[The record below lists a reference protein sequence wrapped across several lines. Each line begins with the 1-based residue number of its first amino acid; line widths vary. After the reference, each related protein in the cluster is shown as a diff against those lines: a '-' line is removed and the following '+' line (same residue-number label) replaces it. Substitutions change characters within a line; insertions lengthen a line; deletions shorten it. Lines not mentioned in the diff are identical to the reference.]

1 MAQYT
6 IIATSTF
13 GLESV
18 VVRELRRLGYDDM
31 TVENGRITFSGNEE
45 DIARC
50 NIWLRTADRVLIK
63 IADFEARDFEELF
76 RGTRDIGWGEIIP
89 VDGKMHVIGRS
100 ISSKLSSVKD
110 CQSIVKKAVVEAMKE
125 RHAIDQ
131 FPETGPLYRI
141 EISLLR
147 DVATLTIDT
156 TGQGLHK
163 RGYREGAGEAPLRE
177 NLAAALVLLS
187 RWSPERIL
195 ADPFCGSGTIPIEA
209 AMIGRNIA
217 PGLKRSFVSE
227 EWSQIPRNIW
237 DTTRKEA
244 HKQMNSLPFRIL
256 ASDNDAQVLKK
267 ARDNAENTGVGDCV
281 VFQKLSFDEF
291 RSRKKYGF
299 IICNPPYGERMGDA
313 EEIERIYKKMGEV
326 FSGLDMWSFFVLSA
340 HPQFQRFFGKR
351 AAKNRKLYNG
361 GIKCYLYEYL
371 GPRPQTLR
379 SPEEL

>member
-50 NIWLRTADRVLIK
+50 NIWLRTADRILVK
-63 IADFEARDFEELF
+63 VADFRARDFEELF
-76 RGTRDIGWGEIIP
+76 RGTRNIRWDEIIP
-89 VDGKMHVIGRS
+89 VDGTMHVVGRS
-100 ISSKLSSVKD
+100 VSSKLSSVKD
-110 CQSIVKKAVVEAMKE
+110 CQSIVKKAVIESMKT
-125 RHAIDQ
+125 RHAIEQ
-131 FPETGPLYRI
+131 FPETGPLYKI
-141 EISLLR
+141 EIAILK
-147 DVATLTIDT
+147 DMATLTLDT

-163 RGYREGAGEAPLRE
+163 RGYREGTGEAPLRE

-209 AMIGRNIA
+209 AMVGRNIA
-217 PGLKRSFVSE
+217 PGLNRSFESE
-227 EWSQIPRNIW
+227 KWPQMPRDVW
-237 DTTRKEA
+237 DKTRMDA
-244 HKQMNSLPFRIL
+244 NRQMNNIPFRIL
-256 ASDNDAQVLKK
+256 ASDNDAKVLKK
-267 ARDNAENTGVGDCV
+267 ARENAENAGVGDCI
-281 VFQKLSFDEF
+281 VFQKLSFEEF

-299 IICNPPYGERMGDA
+299 IICNPPYGERMGDS
-313 EEIERIYKKMGEV
+313 EEIEKIYKKMGEV
-326 FSGLDMWSFFVLSA
+326 FALLDMWSFFILSA
-340 HPQFQRFFGKR
+340 HPQFQVFFGKR

-371 GPRPQTLR
+371 GPRPPAQRT
-379 SPEEL
+379 PE

>member
-31 TVENGRITFSGNEE
+31 TVENGRITFTGDEK

-50 NIWLRTADRVLIK
+50 NIWLRTADRVLIR
-63 IADFEARDFEELF
+63 IADFEVRDFEELF
-76 RGTRDIGWGEIIP
+76 RGTRDIRWDEMIP

-100 ISSKLSSVKD
+100 VSSKLSSVKD
-110 CQSIVKKAVVEAMKE
+110 CQSIVKKAVIEAMKE

-141 EISLLR
+141 EVSLLK
-147 DVATLTIDT
+147 DTATLTLDT

-209 AMIGRNIA
+209 AMIGKNIA
-217 PGLKRSFVSE
+217 PGLKRSFASE
-227 EWSQIPRNIW
+227 QWPQIPRHVW

-244 HKQMNSLPFRIL
+244 DRQVNNLPFRIL
-256 ASDNDAQVLKK
+256 ASDNDAKVLKK
-267 ARDNAENTGVGDCV
+267 ARENAENAGVGECV
-281 VFQKLSFDEF
+281 VFQKLFFEEF

-299 IICNPPYGERMGDA
+299 IICNPPYGERMGDS
-313 EEIERIYKKMGEV
+313 EEIERIYKKMGET
-326 FSGLDMWSFFVLSA
+326 FSRLDMWSFFILSA
-340 HPQFQRFFGKR
+340 HPQFQTFFRKR
-351 AAKNRKLYNG
+351 AVKNRKLYNG

-371 GPRPQTLR
+371 GPRPEMQKSR
-379 SPEEL
+379 G